1 MIKSFV
7 TITILT
13 LLWIRNVDKYYEK
26 TNYKKIKERE
36 REKKL
41 KPLSRSGI
49 EPEISWFRVS
59 RVNH

>member
-36 REKKL
+36 REKKAETFVPVGNRTRNIL
-41 KPLSRSGI
+41 
-49 EPEISWFRVS
+49 V
-59 RVNH
+59 